1 MEIIEYDFGL
11 LLRELRERSNLTQ
24 KQLGNKIGVS
34 EGMISRYENNMSEPP
49 FETVRD
55 FAAIFNVSMDYL
67 AGMEKQ
73 RSIPTTGLTEEQID
87 IMRNLG
93 EAFHSIKNG
102 GKQQLTQECYE
113 ILGKITAEL
122 FKQNHK

>member
-1 MEIIEYDFGL
+1 MENIGYDFGL

-34 EGMISRYENNMSEPP
+34 EGMISRYESNMSEPP
-49 FETVRD
+49 FEKVRD
-55 FAAIFNVSMDYL
+55 IAAIFNVSMDYL

-87 IMRNLG
+87 IMYSLDD
-93 EAFHSIKNG
+93 AFHSLNKS
-102 GKQQLTQECYE
+102 GKHRLTQGQYE
-113 ILGKITAEL
+113 IMGRIVAEL

>member
-1 MEIIEYDFGL
+1 MGIIGYDFGL
-11 LLRELRERSNLTQ
+11 ILRGLRERSNLTQ
-24 KQLGNKIGVS
+24 KQLGGKIGVS
-34 EGMISRYENNMSEPP
+34 EGMISRYENNMSEPQ

-55 FAAIFNVSMDYL
+55 LASIFNVSMDYL

-87 IMRNLG
+87 IMQSLG
-93 EAFHSIKNG
+93 EVFHSMNNG
-102 GKQQLTQECYE
+102 GKYQLTQDHYE

-122 FKQNHK
+122 FKQN

>member
-1 MEIIEYDFGL
+1 MEIIGYDFGL
-11 LLRELRERSNLTQ
+11 LLRELRERANLTQ

-73 RSIPTTGLTEEQID
+73 RSIPTTGLTEEQTD
-87 IMRNLG
+87 IMQSLG
-93 EAFHSIKNG
+93 EAFHSMNSN
-102 GKQQLTQECYE
+102 GKQELTQENYE
-113 ILGKITAEL
+113 IIGKIVTEL
-122 FKQNHK
+122 FKQSRK

>member
-1 MEIIEYDFGL
+1 MGIIGYDFGL
-11 LLRELRERSNLTQ
+11 LLRELRERANFTQ

-73 RSIPTTGLTEEQID
+73 RSIPTTGLTEEQVD
-87 IMRNLG
+87 IMHDLSN
-93 EAFHSIKNG
+93 AFHDMNSNSKL
-102 GKQQLTQECYE
+102 KLTQGNYE

-122 FKQNHK
+122 FKQNRK

>member
-1 MEIIEYDFGL
+1 MEIIGYDFGL
-11 LLRELRERSNLTQ
+11 ILRGLRERSNLTQ
-24 KQLGNKIGVS
+24 KQLGSKIGVS

-87 IMRNLG
+87 IMQSLG
-93 EAFHSIKNG
+93 EAFHSMNNG
-102 GKQQLTQECYE
+102 GKYQLTQERYE

-122 FKQNHK
+122 FKQNNK

>member
-1 MEIIEYDFGL
+1 MGIIGYDFGL
-11 LLRELRERSNLTQ
+11 LLRELRERANFTQ

-87 IMRNLG
+87 IMHELSS
-93 EAFHSIKNG
+93 AFHNMNSSSKP
-102 GKQQLTQECYE
+102 KLTQENYE

-122 FKQNHK
+122 FKQNYK

>member
-1 MEIIEYDFGL
+1 MEIIGYDFGL
-11 LLRELRERSNLTQ
+11 LLRELRERANLTQ
-24 KQLGNKIGVS
+24 KQLGSRIGVS

-49 FETVRD
+49 FETIRD

-73 RSIPTTGLTEEQID
+73 RSIPTTGLTEEQVD

-93 EAFHSIKNG
+93 EAFHSINSS
-102 GKQQLTQECYE
+102 GKQELTQERYE
-113 ILGKITAEL
+113 ILGRITAEL
-122 FKQNHK
+122 FKHKNK

>member
-1 MEIIEYDFGL
+1 MEIIGYDFGL
-11 LLRELRERSNLTQ
+11 ILRALRERSNLTQ
-24 KQLGNKIGVS
+24 KQLGGKIGVS

-87 IMRNLG
+87 IMQSLG
-93 EAFHSIKNG
+93 EVFHSMNNG
-102 GKQQLTQECYE
+102 GKQQLTQERYE

-122 FKQNHK
+122 FKHKKK

>member
-1 MEIIEYDFGL
+1 MEIIGYDFGL
-11 LLRELRERSNLTQ
+11 LLRELREKANLTQ

-73 RSIPTTGLTEEQID
+73 RGIPTTGLTEEQID
-87 IMRNLG
+87 IMHSLG
-93 EAFHSIKNG
+93 DAFNSLNNS
-102 GKQQLTQECYE
+102 GKHKLTQEQYE
-113 ILGKITAEL
+113 ITGRIVAEL
-122 FKQNHK
+122 FKQNNK

>member
-1 MEIIEYDFGL
+1 MEIIGYDFGL
-11 LLRELRERSNLTQ
+11 LLRALRERSNLTQ
-24 KQLGNKIGVS
+24 KQLGSRIGVS

-67 AGMEKQ
+67 SGMEKQ
-73 RSIPTTGLTEEQID
+73 RSIPTTGLTEEQVD

-93 EAFHSIKNG
+93 EAFHSMNNG
-102 GKQQLTQECYE
+102 GKQQLTQNHYE

-122 FKQNHK
+122 FKQNRK

>member
-1 MEIIEYDFGL
+1 MEIIGYDFGL

-24 KQLGNKIGVS
+24 KQLGSKIGVS

-73 RSIPTTGLTEEQID
+73 RSIPTTGLTEEQVD
-87 IMRNLG
+87 IMQSLG
-93 EAFHSIKNG
+93 EAFHSMNSS
-102 GKQQLTQECYE
+102 GKQELTQDHYE

-122 FKQNHK
+122 FKKNC